1 MTGCSF
7 LSETCFGRG
16 TDPHYEE
23 RMERFYT
30 GIGSREATL
39 DVCEKLE
46 RIAIRL
52 AELDYVL
59 RSGGAKGADRA
70 FQRGAESVHGV
81 TEIYKAKGKFKHMIP
96 AWCFEEVKKHMPPN
110 RPPFD
115 SMEEHTR
122 KLLARNMLQVLG
134 EDGQAPSEFL
144 VCWTPA
150 GLTDGGTG
158 YALRCAVAHG
168 VMTYNLRN
176 PIEEKA
182 FDGFLRELEENHV
195 QATTG

>member
-1 MTGCSF
+1 
-7 LSETCFGRG
+7 
-16 TDPHYEE
+16 
-23 RMERFYT
+23 MERYYT
-30 GIGSREATL
+30 GVGSRETPV
-39 DVCEKLE
+39 DMQMKLV
-46 RIAIRL
+46 AVAARL
-52 AELDYVL
+52 AMIGYTL

-70 FQRGAESVHGV
+70 FQQGAESVHGETV
-81 TEIYKAKGKFKHMIP
+81 IYRAKGKFKHMIP
-96 AWCFEEVKKHMPPN
+96 AWCFEEVKRHMPPN

-134 EDGQAPSEFL
+134 EDGQVPSEFL

-182 FDGFLRELEENHV
+182 FDEFLQELEENHV
-195 QATTG
+195 QAASG